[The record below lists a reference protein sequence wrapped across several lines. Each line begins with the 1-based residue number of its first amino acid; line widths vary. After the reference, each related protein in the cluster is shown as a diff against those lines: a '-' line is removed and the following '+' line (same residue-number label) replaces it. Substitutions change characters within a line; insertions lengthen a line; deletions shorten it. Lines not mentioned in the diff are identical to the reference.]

1 MLRMVWRVVFL
12 RGFVGGVPMG
22 ECELCRM
29 GVYGNAVVL
38 VIVIVVVVVV
48 NGDTIVDVGVTR
60 VLLAVLK
67 DRRDRVRVAGRKAMM
82 CLSYRRIANMGYTC
96 LYRQ

>member
-1 MLRMVWRVVFL
+1 MVWRVVFL
-12 RGFVGGVPMG
+12 RGFVGGAPMG

-38 VIVIVVVVVV
+38 VIVVAVVV

-60 VLLAVLK
+60 ALLAVLK

-82 CLSYRRIANMGYTC
+82 CLSYRKIANMGYTC
-96 LYRQ
+96 LYTQ

>member
-1 MLRMVWRVVFL
+1 
-12 RGFVGGVPMG
+12 MG

-38 VIVIVVVVVV
+38 VIVVAVVV

-60 VLLAVLK
+60 ALLAVLK

-82 CLSYRRIANMGYTC
+82 CLSYRKIANMGYTC
-96 LYRQ
+96 LYTQ